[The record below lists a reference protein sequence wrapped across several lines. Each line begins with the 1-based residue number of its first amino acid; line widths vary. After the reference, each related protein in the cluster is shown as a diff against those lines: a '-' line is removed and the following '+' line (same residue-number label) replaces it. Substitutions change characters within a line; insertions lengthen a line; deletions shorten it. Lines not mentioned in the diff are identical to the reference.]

1 MKSVVFFSLLICLH
15 LVFLPG
21 SVHGQVEVYNSGGE
35 LMPEQAAFDVKFYD
49 LALKIDPSEKA
60 ISGTLRVEAEVLE
73 PLKTFVL
80 QLDNLLRVEAVY
92 EGRQQGRSFRHKDGL
107 LYIDLGQE
115 KPKGARLDISVVYGG
130 KPRVA
135 PNPPWDGGFT
145 WTQTA
150 GGQPWIAT
158 SCQLIGADVWWPCKD
173 HVSDEPDSM
182 ALHIEV
188 PQPLVVASNGV
199 LRGVENLPSGN
210 RVYHWNILNPINIYN
225 VALNIAPY
233 RLIEGSLESVAG
245 GNFPVIFYVLPED
258 YEKGQQFFPEILD
271 HLRFFEELL
280 GPYPFRNEKYGVAQT
295 PHLGME
301 HQTIIAYGAGFKN
314 TSMTRGN
321 DWGFDALHHHELA
334 HEWWG
339 NLVTNR
345 DWKDM
350 WIHEGFGTYMQALY
364 VEQLKGKEEY
374 HRYMKSLLGFKNEL
388 AVAPKAITSSKD
400 IYKSPI
406 YAKGAWVLH
415 SLRFLI
421 GDEAFFRSLRT
432 MTYPTPDSEQRTDGK
447 QVRHVDTEDFVKICE
462 EVSGKELSWFF
473 EVYTY
478 QPKLPKLKHSILD
491 NQLFLQW
498 ESPVNMPFPMPV
510 EISVN
515 GQTKT
520 VAVPPAGASVKIRS
534 GDEVRIDP
542 SNKVLKELVNPE

>member
-1 MKSVVFFSLLICLH
+1 MKRSDLFALTAFFFALLLVVP
-15 LVFLPG
+15 VYA
-21 SVHGQVEVYNSGGE
+21 QVEVYNSGGE

-49 LALKIDPSEKA
+49 LQLRVDPSEKA
-60 ISGTLRVEAEVLE
+60 ISGTLRVEAEVLS

-80 QLDNLLRVEAVY
+80 QLDNLLRVEEIY
-92 EGRQQGRSFRHKDGL
+92 ENSREKRSFRHKDGL

-115 KPKGARLDISVVYGG
+115 KPTGSKLNISIVYGG

-150 GGQPWIAT
+150 DGQPWIAT

-199 LRGVENLPSGN
+199 LRKVEQLPSGN

-245 GNFPVIFYVLPED
+245 GSFPVMFYVLPED
-258 YEKGQQFFPEILD
+258 FEKGQQLFPEILD
-271 HLRFFEELL
+271 HLRFFEALL

-321 DWGFDALHHHELA
+321 DWGFDALHHHELS

-339 NLVTNR
+339 NLVTNK

-364 VEQLKGKEEY
+364 VEQLKGKEGY
-374 HRYMKSLLGFKNEL
+374 HRYMKSLLGFKNER
-388 AVAPKAITSSKD
+388 AVAPKEITSSKD
-400 IYKSPI
+400 IYQSPI
-406 YAKGAWVLH
+406 YAKGAWILH
-415 SLRFLI
+415 TLRFLV
-421 GDEAFFRSLRT
+421 GEEAFFQSLRT
-432 MTYPTPDSEQRTDGK
+432 MTYPTADAEQRTDGS
-447 QVRHVDTEDFVKICE
+447 QVRQVDTEDFVKICE

-478 QPKLPKLKHSILD
+478 QPKLPTLKHSMLD
-491 NQLFLQW
+491 NQVFLQW
-498 ESPVNMPFPMPV
+498 ESPVNVPFPMPV
-510 EISVN
+510 EVSVN
-515 GQTKT
+515 GQLRT
-520 VAVPPAGASVKIRS
+520 VAVPPGGATVKIRA
-534 GDEVRIDP
+534 GDEVVIDP
-542 SNKVLKELVNPE
+542 SNKILKHLAKQ